1 MTKTLPTNLTR
12 GDSGKLRKC
21 LHTAGFNQLGGDKRW
36 PRSTVSI
43 FSDARKEGR
52 RLKLWTADKLFA
64 APQNKQKH
72 LQQLLMKEF
81 GKRYKGAQFIR
92 ATSRWSSYD
101 YKSFCVYLSK

>member
-1 MTKTLPTNLTR
+1 MTKPLPSHLTQ

-21 LHTAGFNQLGGDKRW
+21 LHAAGFNQDGPWFSR
-36 PRSTVSI
+36 PMI
-43 FSDARKEGR
+43 FSDTRKDGR
-52 RLKLWTADKLFA
+52 RLKLWTADKVFA
-64 APQNKQKH
+64 AKQNKQKY

-92 ATSRWSSYD
+92 ATSIYSPYD